1 VILSNKANSSMK
13 ATTLEWIKKA
23 EQDFSDAHAKGI
35 SVDLVC
41 FLCQQ
46 CVEKYLKGYLEESD
60 IPFPKIHDLDTLL
73 NLAIPLQ
80 PLWESWRFGFKRL
93 TGTPPNS
100 AIPAN
105 GQMRKT
111 PLHRFASQPTSAKKS
126 GRCLDY
132 RKLLCKN

>member
-1 VILSNKANSSMK
+1 MK
-13 ATTLEWIKKA
+13 ATTLEWIKKS

-46 CVEKYLKGYLEESD
+46 CVEKYLKAYLEESD

-73 NLAIPLQ
+73 NLVIPLQ

-93 TGTPPNS
+93 TRYAAEFRYPGEW
-100 AIPAN
+100 AN
-105 GQMRKT
+105 EKDATTSLRIATDFRKEIR
-111 PLHRFASQPTSAKKS
+111 LVFGS
-126 GRCLDY
+126 G
-132 RKLLCKN
+132 